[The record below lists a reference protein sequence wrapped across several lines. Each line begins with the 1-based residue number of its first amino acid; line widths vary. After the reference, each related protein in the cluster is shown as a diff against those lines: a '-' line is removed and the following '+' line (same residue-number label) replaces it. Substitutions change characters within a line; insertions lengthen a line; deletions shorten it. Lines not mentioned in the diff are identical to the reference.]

1 MRPHPVNLTIWDRLL
16 KLRRLEQRLA
26 AAGLPA
32 ALARLPYWIFSV
44 QYCWEM
50 ESKITRIRRI
60 GARIQVWHDAMHR
73 VCTRDGAEIELVDV
87 GMGMRD
93 DIEATKRT
101 LADLRDICVDV
112 TRLFHG
118 VGYSSRRLILLQ
130 ENFVTLLDRS
140 YDTANALQHML
151 HEHDAKALT
160 LLRELHARPHENGN
174 APDYGPEPTPGPA

>member
-16 KLRRLEQRLA
+16 KLRQLEQRLA

-32 ALARLPYWIFSV
+32 ALARVPYWIFSV

-50 ESKITRIRRI
+50 ESKIVRIRRI
-60 GARIQVWHDAMHR
+60 GARIQAWHDSMQHLCA
-73 VCTRDGAEIELVDV
+73 RDGAETELVDV

-112 TRLFHG
+112 TRLFDG
-118 VGYSSRRLILLQ
+118 VGYSSRRLMSLQ
-130 ENFVTLLDRS
+130 EDFVSLLNHS
-140 YDTANALQHML
+140 YDTACALQHML
-151 HEHDAKALT
+151 QEHDTRALA
-160 LLRELHARPHENGN
+160 LLRQLHGRP
-174 APDYGPEPTPGPA
+174 D